1 MNLRGLLMHIKDTFI
16 QWFENNPFQLAAA
29 LANYTLFSMAPLLLI
44 AISIAGLVFGREASA
59 T

>member
-1 MNLRGLLMHIKDTFI
+1 M
-16 QWFENNPFQLAAA
+16 FEDNPFQLAAA